1 MDYLIKAHEVCPVSA
16 LENQYSLLWREPEK
30 EVFDLCKKLNI
41 AFIAYSPLGNGFLT
55 TKYSKNYNYP
65 EGDFRNF
72 MSRFKP
78 DVMDANEKVLDLVRY
93 YASLK
98 EVTPAQIVLAWEL
111 AQRQFIIPIPGTR
124 KIHRL
129 EENIASS
136 DVVFTNK
143 ELREFNYALS
153 QIDVDES
160 FF

>member
-1 MDYLIKAHEVCPVSA
+1 M
-16 LENQYSLLWREPEK
+16 
-30 EVFDLCKKLNI
+30 
-41 AFIAYSPLGNGFLT
+41 
-55 TKYSKNYNYP
+55 
-65 EGDFRNF
+65 
-72 MSRFKP
+72 
-78 DVMDANEKVLDLVRY
+78 DLVRY

-143 ELREFNYALS
+143 ELREFNDALS